1 MKQLLAELF
10 EKYYIDVY
18 TYLYSL
24 CHDASLS
31 EDLASDVFLEVV
43 KSISTFRGQSD
54 IKTWLFS
61 IARHRW
67 FAYLKKKHRQVQTES
82 IHDLYDTAELG
93 TTDSVNEVAELIQE
107 LLSGESVLTRDVVQM
122 RIDGYSYYEIAA
134 KQKISENSARVVYFR
149 AKSKIRKHL
158 EKEGFRYESDQL

>member
-43 KSISTFRGQSD
+43 KSISTFRGESD

-67 FAYLKKKHRQVQTES
+67 FAYLKKKNRQVQTES

-93 TTDSVNEVAELIQE
+93 TTDSVNEVTELIRE
-107 LLSGESVLTRDVVQM
+107 LLSDESALTRDVVRM
-122 RIDGYSYYEIAA
+122 RLDGYSYHEIALRH
-134 KQKISENSARVVYFR
+134 KISENSARVVYFR
-149 AKSKIRKHL
+149 AKSKIRKRL
-158 EKEGFRYESDQL
+158 EKEGFHYE

>member
-43 KSISTFRGQSD
+43 KSISTFRGESD

-61 IARHRW
+61 IARHKW
-67 FAYLKKKHRQVQTES
+67 FAYLKRKNRQIQAES
-82 IHDLYDTAELG
+82 IHDLYETTELS
-93 TTDSVNEVAELIQE
+93 TTDAVNEVAEQIQE
-107 LLSGESVLTRDVVQM
+107 LLSSESALTREVVQM
-122 RIDGYSYYEIAA
+122 RLDGFSYYEIAV
-134 KQKISENSARVVYFR
+134 KHKISENSARVVYFR
-149 AKSKIRKHL
+149 AKSKIKKHL
-158 EKEGFRYESDQL
+158 EKEGFRYE

>member
-43 KSISTFRGQSD
+43 KSISTFRGESD

-67 FAYLKKKHRQVQTES
+67 FAYLKKKNRQVQTES

-93 TTDSVNEVAELIQE
+93 TTDSVNEVTELIRE
-107 LLSGESVLTRDVVQM
+107 LLSDESALTRDVVRM
-122 RIDGYSYYEIAA
+122 RLDGYSYHEIALRH
-134 KQKISENSARVVYFR
+134 KISENSARVVYFR
-149 AKSKIRKHL
+149 TKSKIRKYL
-158 EKEGFRYESDQL
+158 EKEGFHYE

>member
-1 MKQLLAELF
+1 MKHLLAELF

-54 IKTWLFS
+54 IKTWLYS

-67 FAYLKKKHRQVQTES
+67 FAYLKKKNRQVQTES

-93 TTDSVNEVAELIQE
+93 ATDSVNEVAELIQE
-107 LLSGESVLTRDVVQM
+107 MLSGESALTRNVVQM

-134 KQKISENSARVVYFR
+134 KHKITENSARVVYFR
-149 AKSKIRKHL
+149 AKSKIRKYL
-158 EKEGFRYESDQL
+158 EKEGFHCE

>member
-43 KSISTFRGQSD
+43 KSISSFRGQSD

-67 FAYLKKKHRQVQTES
+67 FTYLKRKKRQVQTES
-82 IHDLYDTAELG
+82 IHELYDTAELG
-93 TTDSVNEVAELIQE
+93 TTDAVNEAAELCN
-107 LLSGESVLTRDVVQM
+107 LSK
-122 RIDGYSYYEIAA
+122 SYFAVIF
-134 KQKISENSARVVYFR
+134 KQQFGLSFA
-149 AKSKIRKHL
+149 
-158 EKEGFRYESDQL
+158 RYERNFRLNGAAVAVRRGATLKEAADEWGFCDKSHLARLLKNR

>member
-1 MKQLLAELF
+1 MRELLAELF

-43 KSISTFRGQSD
+43 KSISTFRGKSD

-67 FAYLKKKHRQVQTES
+67 FAYLKRKNRQVQTES
-82 IHDLYDTAELG
+82 IHDLYDTVELG
-93 TTDSVNEVAELIQE
+93 TTDDINEVAELIQQI
-107 LLSGESVLTRDVVQM
+107 LSRESALTRDVVQM
-122 RIDGYSYYEIAA
+122 RIDGYSYYE
-134 KQKISENSARVVYFR
+134 R
-149 AKSKIRKHL
+149 L
-158 EKEGFRYESDQL
+158 ELLLCQY

>member
-43 KSISTFRGQSD
+43 KSISTFRGESD
-54 IKTWLFS
+54 IETWLFS

-67 FAYLKKKHRQVQTES
+67 FAYLKRKNRQVQTES

-93 TTDSVNEVAELIQE
+93 ATDDFNEVAEVIRE
-107 LLSGESVLTRDVVQM
+107 ILSSESALTRDVVQM

-149 AKSKIRKHL
+149 AKSKIKKYL
-158 EKEGFRYESDQL
+158 EKEGFRYE

>member
-67 FAYLKKKHRQVQTES
+67 FTYLKRKKRQVQTES
-82 IHDLYDTAELG
+82 IHELYDTAELG
-93 TTDSVNEVAELIQE
+93 AMDAVNEAAELIQE
-107 LLSGESVLTRDVVQM
+107 LLSGESTLTRDVVQM
-122 RIDGYSYYEIAA
+122 RIDGYSYYEIAS
-134 KQKISENSARVVYFR
+134 KHKISENSARVVYFR
-149 AKSKIRKHL
+149 AKSKIRKYL
-158 EKEGFRYESDQL
+158 EKEGFRYE

>member
-43 KSISTFRGQSD
+43 KSISTFRGKSD

-67 FAYLKKKHRQVQTES
+67 FAYLKKKNRQVQTES

-93 TTDSVNEVAELIQE
+93 TTDSVNEVTELIRE
-107 LLSGESVLTRDVVQM
+107 LLSDESALTRDVVRM
-122 RIDGYSYYEIAA
+122 RLDGYSYHEIALRH
-134 KQKISENSARVVYFR
+134 KISENSARVVYFR
-149 AKSKIRKHL
+149 AKSKIRKRL
-158 EKEGFRYESDQL
+158 EKEGFHYE

>member
-43 KSISTFRGQSD
+43 KSISTFRGESD

-67 FAYLKKKHRQVQTES
+67 FSYLKRKNRQVKTES

-93 TTDSVNEVAELIQE
+93 ATDDFNEVAELIRE
-107 LLSGESVLTRDVVQM
+107 IISSESALTRDVVQM

-134 KQKISENSARVVYFR
+134 KHKISENSARVVYFR
-149 AKSKIRKHL
+149 AKSKIKKHL
-158 EKEGFRYESDQL
+158 EKEGFRYE

>member
-43 KSISTFRGQSD
+43 KSISTFRGESD

-67 FAYLKKKHRQVQTES
+67 FAYLKKKNRQVQTES

-93 TTDSVNEVAELIQE
+93 MTDDENEAAELIQQ
-107 LLSGESVLTRDVVQM
+107 LLSGESALTRDVVHM
-122 RIDGYSYYEIAA
+122 RIEGYSYYEIAT
-134 KQKISENSARVVYFR
+134 KHKISENSARVVYFR
-149 AKSKIRKHL
+149 AKSKIRKFL
-158 EKEGFRYESDQL
+158 EKEGFHYE

>member
-31 EDLASDVFLEVV
+31 EDLASDTFLEVV
-43 KSISTFRGQSD
+43 KSISTFRKESD

-61 IARHRW
+61 IARRRW
-67 FAYLKKKHRQVQTES
+67 FAYLKRKNRQ
-82 IHDLYDTAELG
+82 I
-93 TTDSVNEVAELIQE
+93 
-107 LLSGESVLTRDVVQM
+107 
-122 RIDGYSYYEIAA
+122 
-134 KQKISENSARVVYFR
+134 
-149 AKSKIRKHL
+149 
-158 EKEGFRYESDQL
+158 

>member
-1 MKQLLAELF
+1 MRALLAELF
-10 EKYYIDVY
+10 ETYYKDVY

-61 IARHRW
+61 IARHKW
-67 FAYLKKKHRQVQTES
+67 FAYLKKKNRQPETES
-82 IHDLYDTAELG
+82 IHLLYDTEALG
-93 TTDSVNEVAELIQE
+93 TTDERMEMTEWIREFLY
-107 LLSGESVLTRDVVQM
+107 GESELTREVIRM
-122 RIDGYSYYEIAA
+122 RIEGYSYYEIAV
-134 KQKISENSARVVYFR
+134 KQQISENSARVVFFR
-149 AKSKIRKHL
+149 AKSKIKNQL
-158 EKEGFRYESDQL
+158 IKEGFHYE

>member
-43 KSISTFRGQSD
+43 KSISSFRGESD

-61 IARHRW
+61 IARHKW
-67 FAYLKKKHRQVQTES
+67 FAYLKRKNRQIPTQS
-82 IHDLYDTAELG
+82 IHELYDTAELG
-93 TTDSVNEVAELIQE
+93 VTDDGNEAAELIRE
-107 LLSGESVLTRDVVQM
+107 LLSGESALTQDVVQM
-122 RIDGYSYYEIAA
+122 RIDGYSYYEIAT
-134 KQKISENSARVVYFR
+134 KHKISENSARVVYFR
-149 AKSKIRKHL
+149 AKSKIKKHL
-158 EKEGFRYESDQL
+158 EKEGFKL

>member
-43 KSISTFRGQSD
+43 KSISTFRGESD

-67 FAYLKKKHRQVQTES
+67 FAYLKKKNRQVQTES

-93 TTDSVNEVAELIQE
+93 TTDSVNEVTELIRE
-107 LLSGESVLTRDVVQM
+107 LLSDESALTRDVVRM
-122 RIDGYSYYEIAA
+122 RLDGYSYHEIAT
-134 KQKISENSARVVYFR
+134 KHKISENSARVVYFR
-149 AKSKIRKHL
+149 AKSKIRKYL
-158 EKEGFRYESDQL
+158 EKEGFHYE

>member
-1 MKQLLAELF
+1 MRELLAELF

-43 KSISTFRGQSD
+43 KSISTFRGKSD

-67 FAYLKKKHRQVQTES
+67 FAYLKRKNRQVQTES

-93 TTDSVNEVAELIQE
+93 TTDDINEVAELIQQI
-107 LLSGESVLTRDVVQM
+107 LSRESALTRDVVRM
-122 RIDGYSYYEIAA
+122 RIDGYSYYEIAT
-134 KQKISENSARVVYFR
+134 KHKISENSARVVYFR
-149 AKSKIRKHL
+149 AKSKIKNHL
-158 EKEGFRYESDQL
+158 EKEGFRYE